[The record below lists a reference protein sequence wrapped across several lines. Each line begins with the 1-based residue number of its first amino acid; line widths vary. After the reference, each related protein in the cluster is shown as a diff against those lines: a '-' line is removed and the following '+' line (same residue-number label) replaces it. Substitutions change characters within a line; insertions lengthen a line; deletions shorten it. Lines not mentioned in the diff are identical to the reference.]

1 MHYITD
7 NPHLFASDMFCTIKP
22 IKLNMDFIFAKAR
35 WTCKDQ
41 DIALFDLYKILGYM
55 GNVSFSVISKN
66 LDEYTKATD
75 RDMAA
80 RNPKKLFRSIK
91 ELNGILDKN
100 AEIEKIKMG
109 FGAF

>member
-1 MHYITD
+1 MDGFIK
-7 NPHLFASDMFCTIKP
+7 SDY
-22 IKLNMDFIFAKAR
+22 KLEDLEFFRDEKGFI
-35 WTCKDQ
+35 
-41 DIALFDLYKILGYM
+41 DLYKILGYM

-80 RNPKKLFRSIK
+80 RNPKKLFHSIK

-100 AEIEKIKMG
+100 AEIEKVKMG